1 MERIIYFYDW
11 NSSQLTTIVVKVKRE
26 KFVII
31 NKILEYV
38 FRAPSNVTI
47 LRVLNERVA
56 GISGR
61 ETARLTGLS
70 LRTVQVS
77 LANLEQAG
85 IVKKFSGKRE
95 HLFILDRKKHLTK
108 NLVEKIFLQEHG
120 FHSAIKKSIKQKLG
134 RECLSII
141 LFGSIARR
149 DEKIDSDYDVCIVFE
164 KSKLKLEEK
173 VSDLRTTLHT
183 TFNIS
188 LAPFYISYAKFK
200 EFASKDKPPVN
211 NIIREGIVL
220 SGKSIKELLNG

>member
-1 MERIIYFYDW
+1 M
-11 NSSQLTTIVVKVKRE
+11 TTIVVKARSE
-26 KFVII
+26 KPVII
-31 NKILEYV
+31 NKILEHV
-38 FRAPSNVTI
+38 FRAPSNITI

-77 LANLEQAG
+77 LANLEQTG
-85 IVKKFSGKRE
+85 IVKKYSGKRE
-95 HLFILDRKKHLTK
+95 HLFTLDRKKHLTK
-108 NLVEKIFLQEHG
+108 NLIEKIFLQEDG
-120 FHSAIKKSIKQKLG
+120 FHSAIKKNIKQKLG

-149 DEKIDSDYDVCIVFE
+149 SEKIDSDYDVCIVFE
-164 KSKLKLEEK
+164 KSKLKIEES